1 MLSFSAGCRPR
12 GDQADSW
19 TPPRLYDDERTPEHV
34 GGESYEPLLVGI
46 VVGNGD
52 GHFVVESRGS
62 VSVLR
67 EVEPS
72 LLRIPLDLQEGLVYA
87 QLYTRHNK
95 FKFLYQSSTP
105 ANTVLQP
112 AGDQPGVMP
121 GRSVAGG

>member
-1 MLSFSAGCRPR
+1 MLSFPAGCRPR

-19 TPPRLYDDERTPEHV
+19 TPPRAYDDEHTPEHV

-62 VSVLR
+62 VCEVHSVRL

-87 QLYTRHNK
+87 QLYTRHN
-95 FKFLYQSSTP
+95 T
-105 ANTVLQP
+105 
-112 AGDQPGVMP
+112 GVML

>member
-1 MLSFSAGCRPR
+1 
-12 GDQADSW
+12 
-19 TPPRLYDDERTPEHV
+19 
-34 GGESYEPLLVGI
+34 LLVGI

-62 VSVLR
+62 VCEVHSVLL

-72 LLRIPLDLQEGLVYA
+72 LLRIPLDLHEGLVYA